1 MRDLLLLYLKR
12 PQIAGVLGLILGLF
26 LGLLWGWVIQPV
38 EWRNTTPEALRSD
51 YQEDYLRMAIDSF
64 RLTLDPNKAAQR
76 WEALG
81 AAAPSIYQR
90 IQAEPGA
97 QDQLAIEAYGSLIRR
112 VFGEKALEVTP
123 PVKKS
128 TFPAFLVLGIGGGL
142 ILIVA
147 VFGGLYLYRLLRKG
161 PKIVTPAMQAQE
173 LSRQAERT
181 DYAALGVAPPISQTL
196 TTYVL
201 GDNLYDV
208 SFGVESPA
216 GKFLGEYGVGIS
228 KVIGVGEPK
237 KVTALEVWLYDQN
250 DIKTAT
256 TVLMSH
262 HAYQDA
268 SLRAELE
275 PKGELAL
282 IEPGGQYTLETANL
296 QLLARVVDL
305 AYGEG
310 ALPPES
316 FFERVT
322 LELAVWQKNK
332 AA

>member
-12 PQIAGVLGLILGLF
+12 PQIAAALGLIVGLF

-38 EWRNTTPEALRSD
+38 EWRNATPEVLRSD

-81 AAAPSIYQR
+81 AVAPSVYQR

-97 QDQLAIEAYGSLIRR
+97 QDPLAIEAYGQLVRK
-112 VFGEKALEVTP
+112 VFGEKALEVNP
-123 PVKKS
+123 PS
-128 TFPAFLVLGIGGGL
+128 GGGGFPALLVVGVAGIL
-142 ILIVA
+142 ILA
-147 VFGGLYLYRLLRKG
+147 VLAFAGLYLYRLLRKG
-161 PKIVTPAMQAQE
+161 PRKMTPALQAQE
-173 LSRQAERT
+173 LSRKAERT
-181 DYAALGVAPPISQTL
+181 DYESLGVAPPVSQTL

-208 SFGVESPA
+208 SFGVESPS

-228 KVIGVGEPK
+228 KTIGVGDPK
-237 KVTALEVWLYDQN
+237 KVTALEVWLYDQS

-256 TVLMSH
+256 TVLMSR
-262 HAYQDA
+262 HAYQDEA
-268 SLRAELE
+268 LRNELA
-275 PKGELAL
+275 PKGDLVL
-282 IEPGGQYTLETANL
+282 IQPGGQYTLETANL
-296 QLLARVVDL
+296 QLLVKVVDL
-305 AYGEG
+305 SYGEG
-310 ALPPES
+310 ALPPQS

-322 LELAVWQKNK
+322 LELAVWQKN
-332 AA
+332 AGA